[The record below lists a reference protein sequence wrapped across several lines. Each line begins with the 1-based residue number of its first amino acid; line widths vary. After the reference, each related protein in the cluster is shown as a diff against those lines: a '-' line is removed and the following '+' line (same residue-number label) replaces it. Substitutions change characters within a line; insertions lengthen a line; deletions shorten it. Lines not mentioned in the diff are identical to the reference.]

1 MTASSPSDMPK
12 ADHWTLDK
20 KFPIAII
27 LTMVLQ
33 GLIGVW
39 VASAFYTQT
48 QANQQKNE
56 ERFVLIQKARD
67 TDDQKFSDVQKV
79 QTDILVQLG
88 VMNEKLNTI
97 IKKGPNN

>member
-1 MTASSPSDMPK
+1 MPADSSSDMAK

-27 LTMVLQ
+27 AAMLLHGIV
-33 GLIGVW
+33 GVW
-39 VASAFYTQT
+39 VASAFYTQNRAD
-48 QANQQKNE
+48 QLKNE
-56 ERFVLIQKARD
+56 ERFVLIQKNRD
-67 TDDQKFSDVQKV
+67 LDDQKFGDMQKV

-97 IKKGPNN
+97 IKKDRTN